1 MCSLWEKRIG
11 RDMRAGMCLHQE
23 HVREQFSL
31 VGVALESQTKVSE
44 HENLKVTETDNLAVP
59 LSMSGIL

>member
-1 MCSLWEKRIG
+1 
-11 RDMRAGMCLHQE
+11 MRAGMCLHQE
-23 HVREQFSL
+23 HMREQFSL
-31 VGVALESQTKVSE
+31 AGVALESQTKVSE

>member
-11 RDMRAGMCLHQE
+11 RGMRAGMCLHQE
-23 HVREQFSL
+23 HMREQFSL

-59 LSMSGIL
+59 LSTSGIL

>member
-1 MCSLWEKRIG
+1 
-11 RDMRAGMCLHQE
+11 MRAGMCLHQE
-23 HVREQFSL
+23 HMREQFSL

-44 HENLKVTETDNLAVP
+44 HENLKVTETDNLAVS

>member
-11 RDMRAGMCLHQE
+11 RNVRAGMCLHHE
-23 HVREQFSL
+23 HMREQFSL

-44 HENLKVTETDNLAVP
+44 HENLKETDNLAVP
-59 LSMSGIL
+59 LSPSGIL